1 MRIVGKRDIEKY
13 MARHAN
19 AVTPL
24 KCWVQKA
31 ESSDWK
37 TPAAIKADFAS
48 ASFLAGNRVVFNI
61 GGNNFRLVVIAV
73 YVQGLLV
80 VDWIGTHAEYDK
92 KKL

>member
-1 MRIVGKRDIEKY
+1 MKIIGKRDIWKY
-13 MARHAN
+13 MTRHAN
-19 AVTPL
+19 AATPL

-31 ESSDWK
+31 EQSDWRAS
-37 TPAAIKADFAS
+37 AAIKADFAS
-48 ASFLAGNRVVFNI
+48 ASFLSGNRVVFNI

-92 KKL
+92 RKF

>member
-1 MRIVGKRDIEKY
+1 MRIIGKRDIERY
-13 MARHAN
+13 MTRHAN
-19 AVTPL
+19 AATPL

-31 ESSDWK
+31 EQSDWRA
-37 TPAAIKADFAS
+37 PAAIRADFAS
-48 ASFLAGNRVVFNI
+48 ASFLSGNRVVFNI

-92 KKL
+92 RKF